1 MTAAQPVI
9 SRGLLGGTGLAV
21 LSTKQSQGAAEMP
34 TKMPGKMPPK
44 KARTRPAR
52 RVALPSSQMA
62 RRAKPASRSRLR
74 PPRALIYV
82 DAVARCGSIRKAAD
96 ALNVASSAL
105 NRQILDLEA
114 DLGSPLFERLPRGVR
129 VTSAGEAF
137 LVYARLVIS
146 ELKAVESRIEQ
157 LRGLVRGQVS
167 VAAAESVAGELLPS
181 AITQFQASHP
191 YVRFHVRIGA
201 PEELVA
207 ALVADQVDL
216 ILTHDAPRKKDV
228 AVVAVARQALCA
240 MVVPDHPLAS
250 RAELRLRDC
259 LAFPLALADTSLAGR
274 GLIEQVLA
282 NASFDLDP
290 RLVSNSVET
299 MKAFAHMNRG
309 VCFQFRSPG
318 KALIPPG
325 DMIALPLVDPPL
337 LQARLLLATRRSR
350 VLPVAAAAFVEQMK
364 SALG

>member
-1 MTAAQPVI
+1 MRRKKVI
-9 SRGLLGGTGLAV
+9 AKLA
-21 LSTKQSQGAAEMP
+21 SQAAAERSP
-34 TKMPGKMPPK
+34 T
-44 KARTRPAR
+44 AD
-52 RVALPSSQMA
+52 
-62 RRAKPASRSRLR
+62 RAKTKSRSRLR
-74 PPRALIYV
+74 PPRVLTYV

-114 DLGSPLFERLPRGVR
+114 DLGASLFERLPRGVR

-146 ELKAVESRIEQ
+146 EMKAVESRIEQ

-181 AITQFQASHP
+181 AITQFQATHH
-191 YVRFHVRIGA
+191 YVRFHVRIGS
-201 PEELVA
+201 PEELVE

-228 AVVAVARQALCA
+228 AVVATARQALCA
-240 MVVPDHPLAS
+240 MVVPDHPLAG
-250 RAELRLRDC
+250 RDELRLRDC

-290 RLVSNSVET
+290 RLISNSVEA
-299 MKAFAHMNRG
+299 MKAFARMNRG

-364 SALG
+364 NAFG

>member
-1 MTAAQPVI
+1 MRKTKVSAKPV
-9 SRGLLGGTGLAV
+9 
-21 LSTKQSQGAAEMP
+21 
-34 TKMPGKMPPK
+34 
-44 KARTRPAR
+44 
-52 RVALPSSQMA
+52 
-62 RRAKPASRSRLR
+62 RRAVAPPPSRTDVGPKTTSRSRLR
-74 PPRALIYV
+74 PPRALTYV
-82 DAVARCGSIRKAAD
+82 DAVARYGSIRKAAD

-114 DLGSPLFERLPRGVR
+114 DLGSPLFERLSRGVR

-181 AITQFQASHP
+181 AITQFQATHP
-191 YVRFHVRIGA
+191 YVRFHVRIGS
-201 PEELVA
+201 PEELVE

-228 AVVAVARQALCA
+228 AVVAVVRQALCA

-250 RAELRLRDC
+250 RDELRLRDC

-290 RLVSNSVET
+290 RLVSNSVEA

-325 DMIALPLVDPPL
+325 NMIALPLVDPPL
-337 LQARLLLATRRSR
+337 LQARLLLAIRRSR

-364 SALG
+364 NALG

>member
-1 MTAAQPVI
+1 
-9 SRGLLGGTGLAV
+9 
-21 LSTKQSQGAAEMP
+21 
-34 TKMPGKMPPK
+34 
-44 KARTRPAR
+44 
-52 RVALPSSQMA
+52 
-62 RRAKPASRSRLR
+62 
-74 PPRALIYV
+74 
-82 DAVARCGSIRKAAD
+82 
-96 ALNVASSAL
+96 
-105 NRQILDLEA
+105 
-114 DLGSPLFERLPRGVR
+114 
-129 VTSAGEAF
+129 
-137 LVYARLVIS
+137 
-146 ELKAVESRIEQ
+146 
-157 LRGLVRGQVS
+157 VS

-181 AITQFQASHP
+181 AITQFQATHH
-191 YVRFHVRIGA
+191 YVRFHVRIGS
-201 PEELVA
+201 PEELVE

-228 AVVAVARQALCA
+228 AVVAMARQALCA
-240 MVVPDHPLAS
+240 MVVPDHPLAG
-250 RAELRLRDC
+250 RDELRLRDC

-290 RLVSNSVET
+290 RLISNSVEA
-299 MKAFAHMNRG
+299 MKAFARMNRG

-364 SALG
+364 NAFG